1 MQSRCSRLAINMDC
15 TGTVN
20 HHFDVQKTKKLKT
33 HFLRCQIFR
42 TFYLKNAFSN
52 LAKVMLDMLFHFV
65 AFSYM
70 QYSQSY
76 EASKAK
82 GRDLEKWVRASLRG
96 VNIWHPQ

>member
-1 MQSRCSRLAINMDC
+1 
-15 TGTVN
+15 
-20 HHFDVQKTKKLKT
+20 
-33 HFLRCQIFR
+33 
-42 TFYLKNAFSN
+42 
-52 LAKVMLDMLFHFV
+52 MLDMLFHFV

-82 GRDLEKWVRASLRG
+82 AWDFEKWVRASLRG